1 MALKTREEV
10 LVEAYNE
17 CLRELFLNSEPPIDI
32 EELFKNGFKDDEN
45 DKLIY
50 KHSINEEDFDFI
62 LEDVMY
68 AYGIKDDFHDNIEI
82 IKHDLEKGVPMRGET
97 KYDINFLPP
106 LKDKIGEEHYNIVME
121 YLNQIKSFYRVDSEV
136 SGFRSAIT
144 WGGPTIILKNESNR

>member
-1 MALKTREEV
+1 MALKTREEI

-17 CLRELFLNSEPPIDI
+17 CLRELFLNSNPPIDI

-50 KHSINEEDFDFI
+50 KHSIDEEDFDFI
-62 LEDVMY
+62 LDDVMY

-82 IKHDLEKGVPMRGET
+82 IKNDLEKGAPMRGET
-97 KYDINFLPP
+97 KYDIKFLPP

-136 SGFRSAIT
+136 SSFRSAIT
-144 WGGPTIILKNESNR
+144 WGGPSIILKK